1 MTIPFR
7 KSCCT
12 PVLGGEGSFYLV
24 AEERHSEICCIKL
37 FLLPF
42 TAVLIAE
49 PNGTLIPVNAL
60 MHFII
65 TSVVKPS

>member
-1 MTIPFR
+1 MTFR
-7 KSCCT
+7 KSSCT

-24 AEERHSEICCIKL
+24 AEERHSKIRCIML
-37 FLLPF
+37 FPLPF

-49 PNGTLIPVNAL
+49 PNGRLIPVTAL

-65 TSVVKPS
+65 TRMVKPS